1 MKSRHRTRFIT
12 LLLLLLALSACA
24 VESDRTDK
32 PGPDWSRGLILG
44 RTNLR
49 QPVALAVDA
58 EKHVHMVWPYQ
69 GLRYVQLDAQAQILV
84 DETLDI
90 DLFNLRRPRLL
101 VDRQDSV
108 HLAWLSRDR
117 GIQRLYHATISSPG
131 EIDTPRLLSRE
142 GENVT
147 GYQMYLSPGRDVG
160 FVWAGEPQEGDGG
173 LFHATL
179 RAPTPATL
187 LASPCLDPYVTVD
200 GAGTVHLAW
209 LRERGLTSRTIYY
222 ATLQD
227 GDSAPALVPAEGQK
241 LTDFEFNE
249 SAITYGPLIGLDT
262 QTVYVTWSI
271 QNQGG
276 GLTPTSAFSYYV
288 AFAPGA
294 PQVSNPRSIGL
305 PTPDRPTYD
314 DHASP
319 YGMTKLDL
327 LSQAEPGYSSD
338 FVAAPATV
346 SGQESELPVAFS
358 LMTYSTAGSEIQ
370 LATTLLSEGEQV
382 GYQLASKTTNAS
394 LVPTM
399 VADTDTNLHLA
410 WIDTAGFREY
420 RVHYATLAPQARQ
433 WLDRTSGND
442 LVLGAA
448 RVVFGVLSGIGLL
461 PIAGIWSFP
470 AMVWVVVFFI
480 ATGKEEMARTATKVG
495 FAIAVAIYVGMKA
508 LLLPGLFNA
517 TPFLYAV
524 PRGWATVVGIVVP
537 LIILALAGLA
547 VYLYARRAER
557 PTIFMS
563 FLIFAMTDVVL
574 TMVLYSPGFF
584 GRS

>member
-1 MKSRHRTRFIT
+1 MKRYYRIRFLA
-12 LLLLLLALSACA
+12 LLLVVLLSSGCA
-24 VESDRTDK
+24 VESDRTEK
-32 PGPDWSRGLILG
+32 PAPDWSRGLILG
-44 RTNLR
+44 QTNLR

-58 EKHVHMVWPYQ
+58 AKHVHLVWLDQ
-69 GLRYVQLDAQAQILV
+69 GLHYVQLDAKAQVLV
-84 DETLDI
+84 DKALDV
-90 DLFNLRRPRLL
+90 DLFNLRQPRLQ
-101 VDRQDSV
+101 VDRENTV
-108 HLAWLSRDR
+108 HLAWLSRKDDVH
-117 GIQRLYHATISSPG
+117 RLYHTTISSSGDVNAPL
-131 EIDTPRLLSRE
+131 LLSRE

-147 GYQMYLSPGRDVG
+147 GFQMYLSPQRSVS
-160 FVWAGEPQEGDGG
+160 FAWAGEPQDGGGG

-179 RAPTPATL
+179 GDPTPSTL
-187 LASPCLDPYVTVD
+187 LATPCLDPFVTVD
-200 GAGTVHLAW
+200 GSGTVHLAW
-209 LRERGLTSRTIYY
+209 LQERGLTSRTIYY

-227 GDSAPALVPAEGQK
+227 GDAGPTLTPSNGQK
-241 LTDFEFNE
+241 LTDFEFGE
-249 SAITYGPLIGLDT
+249 SAITYGPIIGLDT
-262 QTVYVTWSI
+262 QTVYVIWSV

-305 PTPDRPTYD
+305 PSTDRPTYD
-314 DHASP
+314 DHTGP
-319 YGMTKLDL
+319 YGFTKLDL
-327 LSQAEPGYSSD
+327 LSAAELVYGSD

-346 SGQESELPVAFS
+346 SAQQSELPVVFS
-358 LMTYSTAGSEIQ
+358 LMTYSEASSEIQ
-370 LATTLLSEGEQV
+370 LATALFSEGEQL

-399 VADTDTNLHLA
+399 VADADADLHLA

-420 RVHYATLAPQARQ
+420 QVHYASLAPQARQ

-442 LVLGAA
+442 LVLGGAKA
-448 RVVFGVLSGIGLL
+448 IFGVLSGIGLL

-470 AMVWVVVFFI
+470 AMIWVVVFFI
-480 ATGKEEMARTATKVG
+480 ATGREEMVRTPTKIG
-495 FAIAVAIYVGMKA
+495 FAVAVVIYVGMKV

-537 LIILALAGLA
+537 LVILVLAGLA
-547 VYLYARRAER
+547 VYIYTRRAER
-557 PTIFMS
+557 PTIFLS
-563 FLIFAMTDVVL
+563 FLVFALVDVVL